1 LAAEPIETSTT
12 SGCGLSRILVRGE
25 QGYDVGQITNDI
37 GVSRQNV
44 QHYVRLKD
52 QMKVGAEGQKRL
64 RLVTNED

>member
-1 LAAEPIETSTT
+1 M
-12 SGCGLSRILVRGE
+12 SRTLVRGE
-25 QGYDVGQITNDI
+25 QGHDVGQITNDI